1 MACSRCHKALLFY
14 GESSVMTQYCAKCER
29 ELMLAFELQQAA
41 GRARRDSKVGRTTHS
56 PRLQAASCL
65 LRPDSNDEDIQD
77 WLQAAGC
84 RGLCFARLGWHLDV
98 CQISGSGRPTPAT
111 LDSDG
116 LGLLVMPVARSPLFL
131 WLGHTPA
138 VLGHTPWDPLIIKY
152 TVRTA

>member
-1 MACSRCHKALLFY
+1 MI
-14 GESSVMTQYCAKCER
+14 QYCTKCER
-29 ELMLAFELQQAA
+29 ELMIAFELQQAA

-111 LDSDG
+111 LD
-116 LGLLVMPVARSPLFL
+116 
-131 WLGHTPA
+131 
-138 VLGHTPWDPLIIKY
+138 
-152 TVRTA
+152 